1 MFMQKF
7 LAMHGYHAATPGAT
21 GGVGKQAK
29 QDVAHLVEDFD
40 EKVLDEED
48 TTDKDGSKFVSDE
61 AEVVDPEDDGMPDA
75 KPKAKEKSPVEK
87 HQEGKKAKEPEKTEA
102 KEPEKVEEE
111 ADEPKTLAD
120 ADEVANRAKKDEEQQ
135 PKKKGIIP
143 LERHEAILDKIRD
156 ERDEAVRALANA
168 QGGQKIVQTNGEITA
183 LEAEVDTLQDQYDT
197 ALIDGEK
204 DIAKGLARQLRV
216 KERALGDKKTEIA
229 VSIARA
235 EAIESTR
242 FDIARER
249 IEQAYPMLQPGHEDY
264 DQKKMDEVLEMTS
277 MYQQRGYTATDAM
290 QKAVRKE
297 CGAASVVQQE
307 AAQVK
312 PRVNDDDLKD
322 KRKENAVDKAI
333 KTQQPPSTT
342 KVGLDSDKLGRK
354 HTAKDVMKMS
364 DKEFDALSDEE
375 LAKLGGDFR
384 LVEEDQD

>member
-1 MFMQKF
+1 MFMQRF
-7 LAMHGYHAATPGAT
+7 LAIHGYLGPDK
-21 GGVGKQAK
+21 GGGGGGG
-29 QDVAHLVEDFD
+29 QDVSHLEETFD

-48 TTDKDGSKFVSDE
+48 TSDKDGSTFVSDE
-61 AEVVDPEDDGMPDA
+61 ADPDEPESGLPD
-75 KPKAKEKSPVEK
+75 KPKPKEKSPVEK
-87 HQEGKKAKEPEKTEA
+87 AKEPKEPKKEEQP
-102 KEPEKVEEE
+102 KEPEE
-111 ADEPKTLAD
+111 AKTLAD
-120 ADEVANRAKKDEEQQ
+120 ADEIANKAKEEAA
-135 PKKKGIIP
+135 PKKGGVIP
-143 LERHEAILDKIRD
+143 VDRHETILNKMRD

-168 QGGQKIVQTNGEITA
+168 QGGQKIAQVNTEIST
-183 LEAEVDTLQDQYDT
+183 LESEVDTLQDQYDT

-204 DIAKGLARQLRV
+204 ETARGLARQLRT
-216 KERALGDKKTEIA
+216 KERMLGDKKTEIA

-249 IEQAYPMLQPGHEDY
+249 IEAAYPILQPGHDDY
-264 DQKKMDEVLEMTS
+264 DQKMMDAVLELTRMH
-277 MYQQRGYTATDAM
+277 QQYGYTATDSM
-290 QKAVRKE
+290 QRAVRLKL
-297 CGAASVVQQE
+297 GAETVTQQE

-312 PRVNDDDLKD
+312 PRVNDEDLKD
-322 KRKENAVDKAI
+322 KRKENAVDKAL
-333 KTQQPPSTT
+333 KTQQPPSTA